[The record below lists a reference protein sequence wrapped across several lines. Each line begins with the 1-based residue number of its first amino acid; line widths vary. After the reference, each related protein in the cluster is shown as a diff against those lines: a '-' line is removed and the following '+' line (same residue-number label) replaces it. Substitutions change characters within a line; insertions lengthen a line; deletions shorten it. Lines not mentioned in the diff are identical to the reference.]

1 MIYRFS
7 YICKVNSTNKTKQLS
22 LFDDSEVKN
31 TSKKSVNHS
40 SAEIKDKN
48 IKEGKVI
55 SLKEYEWKK
64 AEERYNSYSNHL
76 V

>member
-1 MIYRFS
+1 
-7 YICKVNSTNKTKQLS
+7 VNSTSKTKQLS

-31 TSKKSVNHS
+31 TSKKSVHGSNTEVK
-40 SAEIKDKN
+40 EIEN
-48 IKEGKVI
+48 KEGKVI